1 MHERKFDECC
11 DSGQIHLHTEVRKV
25 SNSPVRYRE
34 SFKARFCEPLFIRV
48 CGFFSIAGKKEK
60 SRSDSIF
67 DSTYGKGGRFK
78 KAVNNRMITF
88 NPVPLAEIP
97 KCKEKK
103 EKYVFTK
110 EEQNQ
115 FMEYIKESY
124 LYNFSALS

>member
-1 MHERKFDECC
+1 M
-11 DSGQIHLHTEVRKV
+11 
-25 SNSPVRYRE
+25 
-34 SFKARFCEPLFIRV
+34 FIRI

-110 EEQNQ
+110 EEHNQ

-124 LYNFSALS
+124 LYNFSALP